1 MSESIKTWPS
11 ESRKTAKSVFY
22 FLFFFGRRHQQQR
35 KTGPNNYPLAT
46 HTNRKGKEEQ
56 KEIKKTQIEFLVSFS
71 QKLTQKKKETSF
83 SFFQCNYFLPMW
95 FVFVLFYFRSP
106 FSSRFPLFRFIFI
119 RRWPPIANTFR
130 KPFYQRSYGD
140 GSENNEGSGYRKIY
154 DWAFSTAPKKIQQH

>member
-71 QKLTQKKKETSF
+71 QKLTPQKKRNFLFFLPMQLLFTNVICFCFILFSIPLFFSVSSF
-83 SFFQCNYFLPMW
+83 SFHFHP
-95 FVFVLFYFRSP
+95 
-106 FSSRFPLFRFIFI
+106 PLTTDR
-119 RRWPPIANTFR
+119 
-130 KPFYQRSYGD
+130 
-140 GSENNEGSGYRKIY
+140 
-154 DWAFSTAPKKIQQH
+154 QHL